1 MRIAIGHIDST
12 TLDACVGQ
20 IQQAEVAG
28 FHTVTIA
35 NIFDFD
41 ALMVCALAGRDTS
54 TIELMT
60 AVMPTFPRHPHA
72 LAQQAL
78 TAQAA
83 TGGRLALGIG
93 ISHQLVIE
101 NMLGLSYAKP
111 VRHLRE
117 YLEVLTA
124 LLHEHSCEVE
134 GEMYRVHAQLGMA
147 DVPPPPILIG
157 ALRPQMVKLAGRMT
171 DGTITWMAGPTYL
184 EKDIV
189 KPMNAAAAEAGR
201 PTPRTVAGMP
211 ICITNERDAVVD
223 HMNAQYA
230 IYGNLPVYR
239 AVLDA
244 EGVEGPAG
252 IAIIGDEQEAEAAL
266 RRLKDAGVTD
276 FGASIVGAGSDPEAA
291 HTRTFEFL
299 AGLAPEL

>member
-1 MRIAIGHIDST
+1 MRIAVGHIENGN
-12 TLDACVGQ
+12 LDGYIGEVR
-20 IQQAEVAG
+20 QAEADG
-28 FHTVTIA
+28 FATVTIA

-41 ALMVCALAGRDTS
+41 ALMLCALAGRETS
-54 TIELMT
+54 RIELMT
-60 AVMPTFPRHPHA
+60 AVVPTFPRHPHA

-83 TGGRLALGIG
+83 AGGRLALGIG

-124 LLHEHSCEVE
+124 LLRDRACEVD
-134 GEMYRVHAQLGMA
+134 GEMYRVHAQLGLT
-147 DVPPPPILIG
+147 DIEPPAVLIG

-171 DGTITWMAGPTYL
+171 DGTITWMAGPNYL
-184 EKDIV
+184 ENDIV
-189 KPMNAAAAEAGR
+189 KPMNAAAAAAGR
-201 PTPRTVAGMP
+201 PTPRTVAGVP
-211 ICITNERDAVVD
+211 ICVTNERDAVYEQ
-223 HMNAQYA
+223 MNARYA
-230 IYGNLPVYR
+230 IYGSLPVYR

-244 EGVEGPAG
+244 EGAGGPAD
-252 IAIIGDEQEAEAAL
+252 IAIIGDEAEVEAGL

-276 FGASIVGAGSDPEAA
+276 FGASIVGAGSDPEAT
-291 HTRTFEFL
+291 HKRTYAFL